1 MSSNA
6 NTQMNTSIVY
16 RSKLF
21 KSEQDK
27 LFQNSDLFAKQSK
40 TPLVYKSKLFQNS
53 ELAAKQS
60 KTQQKPDAYKSFC
73 KVCQDSGKTETEYTS
88 HNVRDKCGKT
98 MCPTLLALECR
109 NCFKKGHTVKYCP
122 LLQQQAKAEAK
133 DLARAVY
140 EPVKPKA
147 APKSKNV
154 FMILESDSEEEE
166 EVAVPVIALAPCPVT
181 NQKPGLN
188 YSRIIDQVNNPD
200 AYAKAKEAEMRLK
213 AAADAERVARDAR
226 IKQTNQQ
233 KCAWAD
239 AESSDEEDEDEDE
252 DDEINKEEQIKA
264 KVGVVNNSAW

>member
-1 MSSNA
+1 
-6 NTQMNTSIVY
+6 MNTSIVY

-27 LFQNSDLFAKQSK
+27 LFQKSDQSMAQQSK
-40 TPLVYKSKLFQNS
+40 TPIVYKSKLFKNS
-53 ELAAKQS
+53 ELFAKQQS
-60 KTQQKPDAYKSFC
+60 VKQEKPAAYKSFC
-73 KVCQDSGKTETEYTS
+73 KVCQDSGKTEPEYTS

-122 LLQQQAKAEAK
+122 LLQQQVKAEAK
-133 DLARAVY
+133 DLARAAY

-166 EVAVPVIALAPCPVT
+166 EEAPVVALAPTPVT

-213 AAADAERVARDAR
+213 AAAADAERKAREAR
-226 IKQTNQQ
+226 MSIEVK

-239 AESSDEEDEDEDE
+239 AESDEDDDEDE
-252 DDEINKEEQIKA
+252 DDDDKEDQKEQSKT
-264 KVGVVNNSAW
+264 KVGVVDNSAW

>member
-1 MSSNA
+1 
-6 NTQMNTSIVY
+6 MNTSIVY

-27 LFQNSDLFAKQSK
+27 LFKSEQN
-40 TPLVYKSKLFQNS
+40 KLFQNS
-53 ELAAKQS
+53 EQDKQQEQ
-60 KTQQKPDAYKSFC
+60 KQQKPATYKSFC

-109 NCFKKGHTVKYCP
+109 NCFKKGHTIKYCP
-122 LLQQQAKAEAK
+122 LLKAEAK
-133 DLARAVY
+133 ADAKEQARASF

-147 APKSKNV
+147 VPKSKNV

-166 EVAVPVIALAPCPVT
+166 DVLVPAVALAPCPVT

-213 AAADAERVARDAR
+213 AVAADAERVAREIR
-226 IKQTNQQ
+226 MKVEVK

-239 AESSDEEDEDEDE
+239 AESSDEED
-252 DDEINKEEQIKA
+252 DDKLE
-264 KVGVVNNSAW
+264 VVDNSAW